1 MKVPLPN
8 NAAGARWTVIM
19 SMSERAQRMLA
30 KPTTPSRLGA
40 SSPKPERRDEPEETP
55 EPTEAVVD
63 EVAIIDSETRDA
75 GREPEV
81 EPPSPPRDHPS
92 PAPSPEPMTPTP
104 ASPHAEGDEP
114 AMSAHSPTATLAH
127 CRSEATSEPDGGSPR
142 TETKASPLRASVDAE
157 QMSELGHELDHLEE
171 IPTMSLEDFL
181 TPAFLGRAGTSVST
195 SAPPSEFGD
204 VDPPYQPDD
213 DLEFAE
219 DVDPRVAGALDEM
232 NEAMM
237 AVNDIE
243 IELGAAKRRRRLH
256 KSDGGTKIEETRKKL
271 SSSVRAAVPFFH
283 AQAVGHMYQVRSI
296 ECLRA
301 YEKAHDMHAAA
312 KDVAAQLEAE
322 MAASASPGK
331 KITGNEGG
339 TFDTQLMI
347 ALSDAMSKVVETEIM
362 KKRAEATHGRMTRLA
377 TKAVNESIALR
388 KKFAKSVEKAQPY
401 FAVKSAV
408 EAKAKALDEE
418 VAEVALRVKEGKRRY
433 HAAMDE
439 LARISEEVHQR
450 RMREKEER
458 EAAEKEETAEEE
470 EAAEKEEAA
479 EEHGAGVEKE
489 ETPDGDEDADVGDSS
504 EPEPEPELAPEP
516 KPEPEPEPETYD
528 AAVLNQREA
537 EAVDSAGLLSLDDD
551 ERALIEE
558 MEAGFDEDEGA
569 GNVSARI
576 DEEAER
582 AVADLDD
589 EDDDL
594 T

>member
-1 MKVPLPN
+1 
-8 NAAGARWTVIM
+8 M

-63 EVAIIDSETRDA
+63 EVVINDSETRDA

-104 ASPHAEGDEP
+104 ASPHAKGDEP

-127 CRSEATSEPDGGSPR
+127 FRSEATSEPDGGSPR

-243 IELGAAKRRRRLH
+243 LELGAAKRRRRLH
-256 KSDGGTKIEETRKKL
+256 KSDGGTKIEDTRKKL

-418 VAEVALRVKEGKRRY
+418 VAEVALRVKEGKRQY

-439 LARISEEVHQR
+439 LARISEEVHER

-458 EAAEKEETAEEE
+458 EAAEKEEAAEEE
-470 EAAEKEEAA
+470 EAAEKEDAA

-489 ETPDGDEDADVGDSS
+489 EIPDEDEDADVGDSQ
-504 EPEPEPELAPEP
+504 EPEPEL
-516 KPEPEPEPETYD
+516 EPEPEPETYD
-528 AAVLNQREA
+528 AAVLDQREA
-537 EAVDSAGLLSLDDD
+537 EAVDSAELLSLDDD

-558 MEAGFDEDEGA
+558 MEAGFDDDEGA

>member
-1 MKVPLPN
+1 M
-8 NAAGARWTVIM
+8 
-19 SMSERAQRMLA
+19 
-30 KPTTPSRLGA
+30 
-40 SSPKPERRDEPEETP
+40 
-55 EPTEAVVD
+55 
-63 EVAIIDSETRDA
+63 
-75 GREPEV
+75 
-81 EPPSPPRDHPS
+81 
-92 PAPSPEPMTPTP
+92 
-104 ASPHAEGDEP
+104 
-114 AMSAHSPTATLAH
+114 
-127 CRSEATSEPDGGSPR
+127 
-142 TETKASPLRASVDAE
+142 
-157 QMSELGHELDHLEE
+157 
-171 IPTMSLEDFL
+171 
-181 TPAFLGRAGTSVST
+181 
-195 SAPPSEFGD
+195 
-204 VDPPYQPDD
+204 
-213 DLEFAE
+213 
-219 DVDPRVAGALDEM
+219 
-232 NEAMM
+232 
-237 AVNDIE
+237 
-243 IELGAAKRRRRLH
+243 
-256 KSDGGTKIEETRKKL
+256 
-271 SSSVRAAVPFFH
+271 
-283 AQAVGHMYQVRSI
+283 RSI

-458 EAAEKEETAEEE
+458 EAAEKEEAAEEE

-489 ETPDGDEDADVGDSS
+489 ETPDEDEDADVGDS
-504 EPEPEPELAPEP
+504 PEPEPELAPEP
-516 KPEPEPEPETYD
+516 EPEPSQSR
-528 AAVLNQREA
+528 NQRLTMPPSSIKGRLRPSTRPGCS
-537 EAVDSAGLLSLDDD
+537 VWTTT
-551 ERALIEE
+551 
-558 MEAGFDEDEGA
+558 
-569 GNVSARI
+569 SAR
-576 DEEAER
+576 
-582 AVADLDD
+582 
-589 EDDDL
+589 
-594 T
+594 

>member
-1 MKVPLPN
+1 
-8 NAAGARWTVIM
+8 
-19 SMSERAQRMLA
+19 MSERAQRMLA

-63 EVAIIDSETRDA
+63 EVAINDSETRDA

-104 ASPHAEGDEP
+104 ASPHAKGDEP

-127 CRSEATSEPDGGSPR
+127 FRSEATSEPDGGSPR

-204 VDPPYQPDD
+204 VDPPYQPDN

-219 DVDPRVAGALDEM
+219 DVDPRVGGALDEM

-243 IELGAAKRRRRLH
+243 LELSAAKRRRRLH
-256 KSDGGTKIEETRKKL
+256 KSDGGTKIEDTRKKL

-458 EAAEKEETAEEE
+458 EAAEKEE
-470 EAAEKEEAA
+470 AA
-479 EEHGAGVEKE
+479 EEHGAGVEK
-489 ETPDGDEDADVGDSS
+489 
-504 EPEPEPELAPEP
+504 
-516 KPEPEPEPETYD
+516 
-528 AAVLNQREA
+528 
-537 EAVDSAGLLSLDDD
+537 
-551 ERALIEE
+551 
-558 MEAGFDEDEGA
+558 
-569 GNVSARI
+569 
-576 DEEAER
+576 
-582 AVADLDD
+582 
-589 EDDDL
+589 
-594 T
+594 

>member
-63 EVAIIDSETRDA
+63 EVVINDSETRDA

-104 ASPHAEGDEP
+104 ASPHAKGDEP

-127 CRSEATSEPDGGSPR
+127 FRSEATSEPDGGSPR

-243 IELGAAKRRRRLH
+243 LELGAAKRRRRLH
-256 KSDGGTKIEETRKKL
+256 KSDGGTKIEDTRKKL

-458 EAAEKEETAEEE
+458 EGEKEERREGGSGRGRRKRPRRRKRRRNTARGSRKKRHPTRTKTRMW
-470 EAAEKEEAA
+470 AILQ
-479 EEHGAGVEKE
+479 
-489 ETPDGDEDADVGDSS
+489 SQ
-504 EPEPEPELAPEP
+504 
-516 KPEPEPEPETYD
+516 
-528 AAVLNQREA
+528 NQ
-537 EAVDSAGLLSLDDD
+537 
-551 ERALIEE
+551 
-558 MEAGFDEDEGA
+558 
-569 GNVSARI
+569 N
-576 DEEAER
+576 
-582 AVADLDD
+582 
-589 EDDDL
+589 
-594 T
+594 